1 MQCTE
6 VVWSFFV
13 LFLSLIF
20 FSEIKDFFTLF
31 KSSKKIIILTI
42 TSLLIATNW
51 LGFIYSVSIN
61 KVQDASL
68 GYFLTPMISISLG
81 YFILN
86 ENLNVRKIISVSLM
100 FFACFILFTS
110 LDSFPYLAL
119 LIGTTW
125 GVYGL
130 LRKQIQVSP
139 ALGLLYESGLITLFA
154 LPYLLY
160 LNHINIGNFG
170 FNFSYISIMLFLTGI
185 VTIIP
190 LFFFNLGLR
199 YTTLGLAGVLFYIAF
214 LILMGAFKDNFLVAV
229 VASLGVILGA
239 AYILWLYKRVV
250 FGELVN
256 KDLEKMKD
264 LNRSEYFIL
273 ISLAIPIIFF
283 GFYPEPLF
291 NTIEVSVNNLISM
304 YNLNLINK

>member
-1 MQCTE
+1 MKTNFIKGIIFACVAALWWGMPQPLFFDEINYIPSLE
-6 VVWSFFV
+6 VAMHRGVWSFFV
-13 LFLSLIF
+13 LFFSLVI
-20 FSEIKDFFTLF
+20 FSEIRDFFKLF

-86 ENLNVRKIISVSLM
+86 ENLNTRKIVSVSLM
-100 FFACFILFTS
+100 LLACFILFTS

-130 LRKQIQVSP
+130 LRKQIEVSP
-139 ALGLLYESGLITLFA
+139 ATGLLYESGLITLIA
-154 LPYLLY
+154 LPYLIY
-160 LNHINIGNFG
+160 LNHLEIGYFS
-170 FNFSYISIMLFLTGI
+170 FNLSYISVMLFLTGI

-199 YTTLGLAGVLFYIAF
+199 YTTLSLAGVLFYIAPSF
-214 LILMGAFKDNFLVAV
+214 HFITSVF
-229 VASLGVILGA
+229 ILGENLA
-239 AYILWLYKRVV
+239 NEKFIAFIIIWAGVSIFIYDVV
-250 FGELVN
+250 RNSRL
-256 KDLEKMKD
+256 
-264 LNRSEYFIL
+264 S
-273 ISLAIPIIFF
+273 
-283 GFYPEPLF
+283 
-291 NTIEVSVNNLISM
+291 
-304 YNLNLINK
+304 

>member
-1 MQCTE
+1 MKTNFSKGIIFACLAAIWWGMPQPLFFNEINYIPSFE
-6 VVWSFFV
+6 VAMHRGVWSFFI

-20 FSEIKDFFTLF
+20 FSEITDFLALF
-31 KSSKKIIILTI
+31 KSSKKITILTI
-42 TSLLIATNW
+42 TSLLITTNW

-86 ENLNVRKIISVSLM
+86 ENLNIRKVISVLLM
-100 FFACFILFTS
+100 LFACLILFTS

-139 ALGLLYESGLITLFA
+139 AVGLLYESGLITLFA
-154 LPYLLY
+154 LPYLIY
-160 LNHINIGNFG
+160 LNQINIGYFG
-170 FNFSYISIMLFLTGI
+170 FNFSYISMMLFLTGI

-190 LFFFNLGLR
+190 LFFFNLGLK
-199 YTTLGLAGVLFYIAF
+199 YTTLGLAGVLFYIAPSF
-214 LILMGAFKDNFLVAV
+214 HFITSV
-229 VASLGVILGA
+229 
-239 AYILWLYKRVV
+239 
-250 FGELVN
+250 
-256 KDLEKMKD
+256 
-264 LNRSEYFIL
+264 FIL
-273 ISLAIPIIFF
+273 DEFLEVEKTVAFIIIWIGVGIFIYDAIKNSK
-283 GFYPEPLF
+283 L
-291 NTIEVSVNNLISM
+291 S
-304 YNLNLINK
+304 

>member
-1 MQCTE
+1 MKTNFIKGIIFACIVALWWGMPQPLFFDEINYIPSLE
-6 VVWSFFV
+6 VAMHRGVWSFFV
-13 LFLSLIF
+13 LFFSLVI
-20 FSEIKDFFTLF
+20 FSEIKDFFKLF

-86 ENLNVRKIISVSLM
+86 ENLNTRKIISVSLM
-100 FFACFILFTS
+100 LLACFILFTS

-130 LRKQIQVSP
+130 LRKQIEVSP
-139 ALGLLYESGLITLFA
+139 ATGLLYESGLITLIA
-154 LPYLLY
+154 LPYLIY
-160 LNHINIGNFG
+160 LNHLEIGYFS
-170 FNFSYISIMLFLTGI
+170 FNLSYISVMLFLTGI

-199 YTTLGLAGVLFYIAF
+199 YTTLSLAGVLFYIAPSF
-214 LILMGAFKDNFLVAV
+214 HFITSVF
-229 VASLGVILGA
+229 ILG
-239 AYILWLYKRVV
+239 
-250 FGELVN
+250 ENLVN
-256 KDLEKMKD
+256 EK
-264 LNRSEYFIL
+264 FI
-273 ISLAIPIIFF
+273 AFIIIWVGVGIFI
-283 GFYPEPLF
+283 YDVVRNSRL
-291 NTIEVSVNNLISM
+291 S
-304 YNLNLINK
+304 

>member
-1 MQCTE
+1 MKTNFIKGIIFACVAALWWGMPQPLFFDEINYIPSLE
-6 VVWSFFV
+6 VAMHRGVWSFFV
-13 LFLSLIF
+13 LFFSLVI
-20 FSEIKDFFTLF
+20 FSEIKDFFKLF

-86 ENLNVRKIISVSLM
+86 ENLNTRKIISVSLM
-100 FFACFILFTS
+100 LLACFILFTS

-125 GVYGL
+125 GIYGL
-130 LRKQIQVSP
+130 LRKQIEVSP
-139 ALGLLYESGLITLFA
+139 ATGLLYESGLITLIA
-154 LPYLLY
+154 LPYLIY
-160 LNHINIGNFG
+160 LNHLEIGYFS
-170 FNFSYISIMLFLTGI
+170 FNLSYISVMLFLTGI

-199 YTTLGLAGVLFYIAF
+199 YTTLSLAGVLFYIAPSF
-214 LILMGAFKDNFLVAV
+214 HFITSVYILGENLEFQKLIAFVIIW
-229 VASLGVILGA
+229 LGVAIF
-239 AYILWLYKRVV
+239 IFDVV
-250 FGELVN
+250 RNSRL
-256 KDLEKMKD
+256 
-264 LNRSEYFIL
+264 S
-273 ISLAIPIIFF
+273 
-283 GFYPEPLF
+283 
-291 NTIEVSVNNLISM
+291 
-304 YNLNLINK
+304 

>member
-1 MQCTE
+1 METNFIKGIIFACIAALWWGMPQPLFFDEINYIPSLE
-6 VVWSFFV
+6 VAMHRGVWSFFV
-13 LFLSLIF
+13 LFFSLVI
-20 FSEIKDFFTLF
+20 FSEIKDFFKLF

-86 ENLNVRKIISVSLM
+86 ENLNTRKIISVSLM
-100 FFACFILFTS
+100 LLACFILFTS

-130 LRKQIQVSP
+130 LRKQIEVSP
-139 ALGLLYESGLITLFA
+139 ATGLLYESGLITLIA
-154 LPYLLY
+154 LPYLIY
-160 LNHINIGNFG
+160 LNHLEIGYFS
-170 FNFSYISIMLFLTGI
+170 FNLSYISVMLFLTGI

-199 YTTLGLAGVLFYIAF
+199 YTTLSLAGVLFYIAPSF
-214 LILMGAFKDNFLVAV
+214 HFITSVF
-229 VASLGVILGA
+229 ILG
-239 AYILWLYKRVV
+239 
-250 FGELVN
+250 ENLVN
-256 KDLEKMKD
+256 EK
-264 LNRSEYFIL
+264 FI
-273 ISLAIPIIFF
+273 AFIIIWV
-283 GFYPEPLF
+283 G
-291 NTIEVSVNNLISM
+291 VSIFIYDVVRNSRLS
-304 YNLNLINK
+304 

>member
-1 MQCTE
+1 MKTNFIKGIIFACVAALWWGMPQPLFFDEINYIPSLE
-6 VVWSFFV
+6 VAMHRGVWSFFV
-13 LFLSLIF
+13 LFFSLVI
-20 FSEIKDFFTLF
+20 FSEIKDFFKLF
-31 KSSKKIIILTI
+31 KSSKKLIILTI

-86 ENLNVRKIISVSLM
+86 ENLNTRKIISVSLM
-100 FFACFILFTS
+100 LLACFILFTS

-130 LRKQIQVSP
+130 LRKQIEVSP
-139 ALGLLYESGLITLFA
+139 ATGLLYESGLITLIA
-154 LPYLLY
+154 LPYLIY
-160 LNHINIGNFG
+160 LNHLEIGYFS
-170 FNFSYISIMLFLTGI
+170 FNLSYISVMLFLTGI

-199 YTTLGLAGVLFYIAF
+199 YTTLSLAGVLFYIAPSF
-214 LILMGAFKDNFLVAV
+214 HFITSVF
-229 VASLGVILGA
+229 ILG
-239 AYILWLYKRVV
+239 
-250 FGELVN
+250 ENLVN
-256 KDLEKMKD
+256 EK
-264 LNRSEYFIL
+264 FI
-273 ISLAIPIIFF
+273 AFIIIWV
-283 GFYPEPLF
+283 G
-291 NTIEVSVNNLISM
+291 VSIFIYDVVRNSRLS
-304 YNLNLINK
+304 

>member
-1 MQCTE
+1 MKTNFIKGIIFACVAALWWGMPQPLFFDEINYIPSLE
-6 VVWSFFV
+6 VAMHRGVWSFFV
-13 LFLSLIF
+13 LFFSLLI
-20 FSEIKDFFTLF
+20 FSEIKDFFKLF

-86 ENLNVRKIISVSLM
+86 ENLNTRKIISVSLM
-100 FFACFILFTS
+100 LLACFILFTS

-130 LRKQIQVSP
+130 LRKQIEVSP
-139 ALGLLYESGLITLFA
+139 ATGLLYESGLITLIA
-154 LPYLLY
+154 LPYLIY
-160 LNHINIGNFG
+160 LNHLEIGYFS
-170 FNFSYISIMLFLTGI
+170 FNLSYISVMLFLTGI

-199 YTTLGLAGVLFYIAF
+199 YTTLSLAGVLFYIAPSF
-214 LILMGAFKDNFLVAV
+214 HFITSVF
-229 VASLGVILGA
+229 ILG
-239 AYILWLYKRVV
+239 
-250 FGELVN
+250 ENLVN
-256 KDLEKMKD
+256 EK
-264 LNRSEYFIL
+264 FI
-273 ISLAIPIIFF
+273 AFIIIWV
-283 GFYPEPLF
+283 G
-291 NTIEVSVNNLISM
+291 VSIFIYDVVRNSKLS
-304 YNLNLINK
+304 

>member
-1 MQCTE
+1 MKTNFIKGIIFACVAALWWGMPQPLFFDEINYIPSLE
-6 VVWSFFV
+6 VAMHRGVWSFFV
-13 LFLSLIF
+13 LFFSLVI
-20 FSEIKDFFTLF
+20 FSEIKDFFKLF

-86 ENLNVRKIISVSLM
+86 ENLNTRKIISVSLM
-100 FFACFILFTS
+100 LLACFILFTS

-130 LRKQIQVSP
+130 LRKQIEVSP
-139 ALGLLYESGLITLFA
+139 ATGLLYESGLITLIA
-154 LPYLLY
+154 LPYLIY
-160 LNHINIGNFG
+160 LNHLEIGYFS
-170 FNFSYISIMLFLTGI
+170 FNLSYISVMLFLTGI

-199 YTTLGLAGVLFYIAF
+199 YTTLSLAGVLFYIAPSF
-214 LILMGAFKDNFLVAV
+214 HFITSVF
-229 VASLGVILGA
+229 ILGENLVSEKFIA
-239 AYILWLYKRVV
+239 FIIIWVGVSIFIYDVV
-250 FGELVN
+250 RNSRL
-256 KDLEKMKD
+256 
-264 LNRSEYFIL
+264 S
-273 ISLAIPIIFF
+273 
-283 GFYPEPLF
+283 
-291 NTIEVSVNNLISM
+291 
-304 YNLNLINK
+304 

>member
-1 MQCTE
+1 MKTNFIKGIIFACVAAIWWGMPQPLFFDEINYIPSLE
-6 VVWSFFV
+6 VAMHRGVWSFFV
-13 LFLSLIF
+13 LFFSLVI
-20 FSEIKDFFTLF
+20 FSEIKDFFKLF
-31 KSSKKIIILTI
+31 KSSKNIIILTI

-86 ENLNVRKIISVSLM
+86 ENLNTRKIISVSLM
-100 FFACFILFTS
+100 LLACFVLFTS

-130 LRKQIQVSP
+130 LRKQIEVSP
-139 ALGLLYESGLITLFA
+139 ATGLLYESGLITLIA
-154 LPYLLY
+154 LPYLIY
-160 LNHINIGNFG
+160 LNHLEIGYFS
-170 FNFSYISIMLFLTGI
+170 FNLSYISVMLFLTGI

-199 YTTLGLAGVLFYIAF
+199 YTTLSLAGVLFYIAPSF
-214 LILMGAFKDNFLVAV
+214 HFITSVF
-229 VASLGVILGA
+229 ILGENLA
-239 AYILWLYKRVV
+239 NQKFIAFIIIWVGVSIFIYDVV
-250 FGELVN
+250 RNSRL
-256 KDLEKMKD
+256 
-264 LNRSEYFIL
+264 S
-273 ISLAIPIIFF
+273 
-283 GFYPEPLF
+283 
-291 NTIEVSVNNLISM
+291 
-304 YNLNLINK
+304 

>member
-1 MQCTE
+1 LKTNFIKGIIFACVAALWWGMPQPLFFDEINYIPSLE
-6 VVWSFFV
+6 VAMHRGVWSFFV
-13 LFLSLIF
+13 LFFSLVILT
-20 FSEIKDFFTLF
+20 EIKDFFKLF

-86 ENLNVRKIISVSLM
+86 ENLNTRKIISVSLM
-100 FFACFILFTS
+100 LLACFILFTS

-130 LRKQIQVSP
+130 LRKQIEVSP
-139 ALGLLYESGLITLFA
+139 ATGLLYESGLITLIA
-154 LPYLLY
+154 LPYLIY
-160 LNHINIGNFG
+160 LNHLEIGYFS
-170 FNFSYISIMLFLTGI
+170 FNLSYISVMLFLTGI

-199 YTTLGLAGVLFYIAF
+199 YTTLSLAGVLFYIAPSF
-214 LILMGAFKDNFLVAV
+214 HFITSVF
-229 VASLGVILGA
+229 ILG
-239 AYILWLYKRVV
+239 
-250 FGELVN
+250 ENLVN
-256 KDLEKMKD
+256 EK
-264 LNRSEYFIL
+264 FI
-273 ISLAIPIIFF
+273 AFIIIWV
-283 GFYPEPLF
+283 G
-291 NTIEVSVNNLISM
+291 VSIFIYDVVRNSRLS
-304 YNLNLINK
+304 

>member
-1 MQCTE
+1 MKTNFIKGIIFACVAALWWGMPQPLFFDEINYIPSLE
-6 VVWSFFV
+6 VAMHRGVWSFFV
-13 LFLSLIF
+13 LFFSLVI
-20 FSEIKDFFTLF
+20 FSEIKDFFKLF

-86 ENLNVRKIISVSLM
+86 ENLNTRKIISVSLM
-100 FFACFILFTS
+100 LLACFILFTS

-130 LRKQIQVSP
+130 LRKQIEVSP
-139 ALGLLYESGLITLFA
+139 ATGLLYESGLITLIA
-154 LPYLLY
+154 LPYLIY
-160 LNHINIGNFG
+160 LNHLEIGYFS
-170 FNFSYISIMLFLTGI
+170 FDLSYISVMLFLTGI

-199 YTTLGLAGVLFYIAF
+199 YTTLSLAGVLFYIAPSF
-214 LILMGAFKDNFLVAV
+214 HFITSVF
-229 VASLGVILGA
+229 ILG
-239 AYILWLYKRVV
+239 
-250 FGELVN
+250 ENLVN
-256 KDLEKMKD
+256 EK
-264 LNRSEYFIL
+264 FI
-273 ISLAIPIIFF
+273 AFIIIWV
-283 GFYPEPLF
+283 G
-291 NTIEVSVNNLISM
+291 VSIFIYDVVRNSRLS
-304 YNLNLINK
+304 

>member
-1 MQCTE
+1 MKTNFIKGIIFACVAALWWGMPQPLFFDEINYIPSLE
-6 VVWSFFV
+6 VAMHRGVWSFFV
-13 LFLSLIF
+13 LFFSLVI
-20 FSEIKDFFTLF
+20 FSEIKDFFKLF

-86 ENLNVRKIISVSLM
+86 ENLNTRKIISVSLM
-100 FFACFILFTS
+100 LLACFILFTS

-130 LRKQIQVSP
+130 LRKQIEVSP
-139 ALGLLYESGLITLFA
+139 ATGLLYESGLITLIA
-154 LPYLLY
+154 LPYLIY
-160 LNHINIGNFG
+160 LNHLEIGYFS
-170 FNFSYISIMLFLTGI
+170 FNLSYISVMLFLTGI

-199 YTTLGLAGVLFYIAF
+199 YTTLSLAGVLFYIAPSF
-214 LILMGAFKDNFLVAV
+214 HFITSVF
-229 VASLGVILGA
+229 ILG
-239 AYILWLYKRVV
+239 
-250 FGELVN
+250 ENLVN
-256 KDLEKMKD
+256 EK
-264 LNRSEYFIL
+264 FI
-273 ISLAIPIIFF
+273 AFIIIWV
-283 GFYPEPLF
+283 G
-291 NTIEVSVNNLISM
+291 VSIFIYDVVKNSRLS
-304 YNLNLINK
+304 

>member
-1 MQCTE
+1 MKTNFSRGIIFACLAAIWWGMPQPLFFNEINYIPSFE
-6 VVWSFFV
+6 VAMHRGVWSFFI

-20 FSEIKDFFTLF
+20 FSEINDFFVLF

-86 ENLNVRKIISVSLM
+86 ENLNIRKVISVLLM
-100 FFACFILFTS
+100 LFACIILFTG

-125 GVYGL
+125 GIYGL

-139 ALGLLYESGLITLFA
+139 AVGLLYESGLITLFA
-154 LPYLLY
+154 LPYLIY
-160 LNHINIGNFG
+160 LNQIDIGYFG

-199 YTTLGLAGVLFYIAF
+199 YTTLGLAGVLFYIAPSF
-214 LILMGAFKDNFLVAV
+214 HFITSVF
-229 VASLGVILGA
+229 ILGEYLEMEKIVA
-239 AYILWLYKRVV
+239 FIIIWVGVSIFIYDVV
-250 FGELVN
+250 KSPRL
-256 KDLEKMKD
+256 
-264 LNRSEYFIL
+264 S
-273 ISLAIPIIFF
+273 
-283 GFYPEPLF
+283 
-291 NTIEVSVNNLISM
+291 
-304 YNLNLINK
+304 

>member
-1 MQCTE
+1 MKTNFSRGIIFACLAAIWWGMPQPLFFNEINYIPSFE
-6 VVWSFFV
+6 VAMHRGVWSFFI
-13 LFLSLIF
+13 LFLLLIF
-20 FSEIKDFFTLF
+20 FSEINDFLVLF
-31 KSSKKIIILTI
+31 KSSKKITILTI

-86 ENLNVRKIISVSLM
+86 ENLNIRKVISVLLM
-100 FFACFILFTS
+100 LFACLILFTS
-110 LDSFPYLAL
+110 LDSFPYLAI

-139 ALGLLYESGLITLFA
+139 AVGLLYESGLITLFA
-154 LPYLLY
+154 LPYLIY
-160 LNHINIGNFG
+160 LNQIDIGYFG

-199 YTTLGLAGVLFYIAF
+199 YTTLGLAGVLFYIAPSF
-214 LILMGAFKDNFLVAV
+214 HFITSVF
-229 VASLGVILGA
+229 ILGE
-239 AYILWLYKRVV
+239 Y
-250 FGELVN
+250 
-256 KDLEKMKD
+256 LEIEKIVA
-264 LNRSEYFIL
+264 FI
-273 ISLAIPIIFF
+273 IIWV
-283 GFYPEPLF
+283 G
-291 NTIEVSVNNLISM
+291 VSVFIYDVVKSPRLS
-304 YNLNLINK
+304 

>member
-1 MQCTE
+1 MKTNFIKGIIFACVAALWWGMPQPLFFDEINYIPSLE
-6 VVWSFFV
+6 VAMHRGLWSFFV
-13 LFLSLIF
+13 LFFSLVI
-20 FSEIKDFFTLF
+20 FSEIKDFFKLF

-86 ENLNVRKIISVSLM
+86 ENLNTRKIISVSLM
-100 FFACFILFTS
+100 LLACFILFTS

-125 GVYGL
+125 GIYGL
-130 LRKQIQVSP
+130 LRKQVEVSP
-139 ALGLLYESGLITLFA
+139 ATGLLYESGLITLIA
-154 LPYLLY
+154 LPYLIY
-160 LNHINIGNFG
+160 LNHLEIGYFS
-170 FNFSYISIMLFLTGI
+170 FNLSYISVMLFLTGV

-199 YTTLGLAGVLFYIAF
+199 YTTLSLAGVLFYIAPSF
-214 LILMGAFKDNFLVAV
+214 HFITSVF
-229 VASLGVILGA
+229 ILG
-239 AYILWLYKRVV
+239 
-250 FGELVN
+250 ENLVN
-256 KDLEKMKD
+256 EK
-264 LNRSEYFIL
+264 FI
-273 ISLAIPIIFF
+273 AFIIIWV
-283 GFYPEPLF
+283 G
-291 NTIEVSVNNLISM
+291 VSIFIYDVVRNSRLS
-304 YNLNLINK
+304 

>member
-1 MQCTE
+1 MKTNFIKGIIFACVAALWWGMPQPLFFDEINYIPSLE
-6 VVWSFFV
+6 VAMHRGVWSFFV
-13 LFLSLIF
+13 LFFSLVI
-20 FSEIKDFFTLF
+20 FSEIKDFFKLF
-31 KSSKKIIILTI
+31 QSSKKIIILTI

-86 ENLNVRKIISVSLM
+86 ENLNTRKIISVSLM
-100 FFACFILFTS
+100 LLACFILFTS

-130 LRKQIQVSP
+130 LRKQIEVSP
-139 ALGLLYESGLITLFA
+139 ATGLLYESGLITLIA
-154 LPYLLY
+154 LPYLIY
-160 LNHINIGNFG
+160 LNHLEIGYFS
-170 FNFSYISIMLFLTGI
+170 FNLSYISVMLFLTGI

-199 YTTLGLAGVLFYIAF
+199 YTTLSLAGVLFYIAPSF
-214 LILMGAFKDNFLVAV
+214 HFITSVFILGENLVNEKFIAFIIIW
-229 VASLGVILGA
+229 LGVSIFI
-239 AYILWLYKRVV
+239 YDVV
-250 FGELVN
+250 RNSRL
-256 KDLEKMKD
+256 
-264 LNRSEYFIL
+264 S
-273 ISLAIPIIFF
+273 
-283 GFYPEPLF
+283 
-291 NTIEVSVNNLISM
+291 
-304 YNLNLINK
+304 

>member
-1 MQCTE
+1 MNTNFTRGIIFACVAAIWWGMPQPLFFDEIKYIPSFE
-6 VVWSFFV
+6 VAMHRGVWSFFV

-20 FSEIKDFFTLF
+20 FSEIKNFFTLF

-42 TSLLIATNW
+42 TSFLIATNW

-100 FFACFILFTS
+100 FFACLILFTS

-125 GVYGL
+125 GIYGL
-130 LRKQIQVSP
+130 LRKQIEVSP
-139 ALGLLYESGLITLFA
+139 AEGLLYESGLISLFA

-160 LNHINIGNFG
+160 LSHINIGYFS

-199 YTTLGLAGVLFYIAF
+199 YTTLGLAGVLFYIAPSF
-214 LILMGAFKDNFLVAV
+214 HFITSVF
-229 VASLGVILGA
+229 ILGE
-239 AYILWLYKRVV
+239 Y
-250 FGELVN
+250 
-256 KDLEKMKD
+256 LEMEKIVA
-264 LNRSEYFIL
+264 FI
-273 ISLAIPIIFF
+273 IIWV
-283 GFYPEPLF
+283 G
-291 NTIEVSVNNLISM
+291 VSIFIYDAVKSPRLS
-304 YNLNLINK
+304 

>member
-1 MQCTE
+1 LKTNFIKGIIFACVAALWWGMPQPLFFDEINYIPSLE
-6 VVWSFFV
+6 VAMHRGVWSFFV
-13 LFLSLIF
+13 LFFSLVI
-20 FSEIKDFFTLF
+20 FSEIKDFFKLF

-86 ENLNVRKIISVSLM
+86 ENLNTRKIISVSLM
-100 FFACFILFTS
+100 LLACFILFTS

-130 LRKQIQVSP
+130 LRKQIEVSP
-139 ALGLLYESGLITLFA
+139 ATGLLYESGLITLIA
-154 LPYLLY
+154 LPYLIY
-160 LNHINIGNFG
+160 LNHLEIGYFS
-170 FNFSYISIMLFLTGI
+170 FNLSYISVMLFLTGI

-199 YTTLGLAGVLFYIAF
+199 YTTLSLAGVLFYIAPSF
-214 LILMGAFKDNFLVAV
+214 HFITSVF
-229 VASLGVILGA
+229 ILGENLA
-239 AYILWLYKRVV
+239 NEKFIAFIIIWVGVSIFIYDVV
-250 FGELVN
+250 RNSRL
-256 KDLEKMKD
+256 
-264 LNRSEYFIL
+264 S
-273 ISLAIPIIFF
+273 
-283 GFYPEPLF
+283 
-291 NTIEVSVNNLISM
+291 
-304 YNLNLINK
+304 

>member
-1 MQCTE
+1 LKTNFIKGIVFACVAALWWGMPQPLFFDEINYIPSLE
-6 VVWSFFV
+6 VAMHRGVWSFFV
-13 LFLSLIF
+13 LFFSLVI
-20 FSEIKDFFTLF
+20 FSEIKDFFKLF

-86 ENLNVRKIISVSLM
+86 ENLNTRKIISVSLM
-100 FFACFILFTS
+100 LLACLILFSS

-130 LRKQIQVSP
+130 LRKQIEVSP
-139 ALGLLYESGLITLFA
+139 ATGLLYESGLITLIA
-154 LPYLLY
+154 LPYLIY
-160 LNHINIGNFG
+160 LNHLEIGYFS
-170 FNFSYISIMLFLTGI
+170 FNLSYISVMLFLTGI

-199 YTTLGLAGVLFYIAF
+199 YTTLSLAGVLFYIAPSF
-214 LILMGAFKDNFLVAV
+214 HFITSVF
-229 VASLGVILGA
+229 ILG
-239 AYILWLYKRVV
+239 
-250 FGELVN
+250 ENLVN
-256 KDLEKMKD
+256 EK
-264 LNRSEYFIL
+264 FI
-273 ISLAIPIIFF
+273 AFIIIWV
-283 GFYPEPLF
+283 G
-291 NTIEVSVNNLISM
+291 VSIFIYDVVRNSRLS
-304 YNLNLINK
+304 

>member
-1 MQCTE
+1 MKTNFSRGIIFACLAAIWWGMPQPLFFNEINYIPSFE
-6 VVWSFFV
+6 VAMHRGIWSFFI

-20 FSEIKDFFTLF
+20 FSGMNDFLALF
-31 KSSKKIIILTI
+31 KSSKKITILTI

-86 ENLNVRKIISVSLM
+86 ENLNIRKVISVLLM
-100 FFACFILFTS
+100 LFACIILFTG

-125 GVYGL
+125 GIYGL

-139 ALGLLYESGLITLFA
+139 AVGLLYESGLITLFA
-154 LPYLLY
+154 LPYLIY
-160 LNHINIGNFG
+160 LNQIDIGYFG

-199 YTTLGLAGVLFYIAF
+199 YTTLGLAGVLFYIAPSF
-214 LILMGAFKDNFLVAV
+214 HFITSVF
-229 VASLGVILGA
+229 ILGEYLEMEKIVA
-239 AYILWLYKRVV
+239 FIIIWVGVSIFIYDVV
-250 FGELVN
+250 KSPRL
-256 KDLEKMKD
+256 
-264 LNRSEYFIL
+264 S
-273 ISLAIPIIFF
+273 
-283 GFYPEPLF
+283 
-291 NTIEVSVNNLISM
+291 
-304 YNLNLINK
+304 

>member
-1 MQCTE
+1 MKTNFSKGIIFACLAAIWWGMPQPLFFNEINYIPSFE
-6 VVWSFFV
+6 VAMHRGIWSFFI

-20 FSEIKDFFTLF
+20 FSEINDFLALF
-31 KSSKKIIILTI
+31 KSSKKITILTI

-86 ENLNVRKIISVSLM
+86 ENLNIRKVISVLLM
-100 FFACFILFTS
+100 LFACIILFTG

-125 GVYGL
+125 GIYGL

-139 ALGLLYESGLITLFA
+139 AVGLLYESGLITLFA

-160 LNHINIGNFG
+160 LNHIDIGFFS
-170 FNFSYISIMLFLTGI
+170 FNFNYISIMLFLTGI

-199 YTTLGLAGVLFYIAF
+199 YTTLGLAGVLFYIAPSF
-214 LILMGAFKDNFLVAV
+214 HFITSVF
-229 VASLGVILGA
+229 ILGE
-239 AYILWLYKRVV
+239 Y
-250 FGELVN
+250 
-256 KDLEKMKD
+256 LEMEKIVA
-264 LNRSEYFIL
+264 FI
-273 ISLAIPIIFF
+273 IIWV
-283 GFYPEPLF
+283 G
-291 NTIEVSVNNLISM
+291 VSVFIYDVIKSPRLS
-304 YNLNLINK
+304 

>member
-1 MQCTE
+1 MKTNFIKGIIFACVAALWWGMPQPLFFDEINYIPSLE
-6 VVWSFFV
+6 VAMHRGVWSFFV
-13 LFLSLIF
+13 LFFSLVI
-20 FSEIKDFFTLF
+20 FSEIKDFFKLF

-86 ENLNVRKIISVSLM
+86 ENLNTRKIISVSLM
-100 FFACFILFTS
+100 LLACFILFTS

-130 LRKQIQVSP
+130 LRKQIEVSP
-139 ALGLLYESGLITLFA
+139 ATGLLYESGLITLIA
-154 LPYLLY
+154 LPYLIY
-160 LNHINIGNFG
+160 LNHLEIGYFS
-170 FNFSYISIMLFLTGI
+170 FNLSYISVMLFLTGI

-199 YTTLGLAGVLFYIAF
+199 YTTLSLAGVLFYIAPSF
-214 LILMGAFKDNFLVAV
+214 HFITSVFILGENLVNEKFIAFIIIWV
-229 VASLGVILGA
+229 GVI
-239 AYILWLYKRVV
+239 I
-250 FGELVN
+250 
-256 KDLEKMKD
+256 
-264 LNRSEYFIL
+264 FIYDVAKNSRL
-273 ISLAIPIIFF
+273 S
-283 GFYPEPLF
+283 
-291 NTIEVSVNNLISM
+291 
-304 YNLNLINK
+304 

>member
-1 MQCTE
+1 MKTNFIKGIIFACVAALWWGMPQPLFFDEINYIPSLE
-6 VVWSFFV
+6 VAMHRGVWSFFV
-13 LFLSLIF
+13 LFFSLVI
-20 FSEIKDFFTLF
+20 FSEIKDFFNLF
-31 KSSKKIIILTI
+31 KSTKKIIILTI

-86 ENLNVRKIISVSLM
+86 ENLNTRKIISVSLM
-100 FFACFILFTS
+100 LLACFILFTS

-130 LRKQIQVSP
+130 LRKQIEVSP
-139 ALGLLYESGLITLFA
+139 ATGLLYESGLITLIA
-154 LPYLLY
+154 LPYLIY
-160 LNHINIGNFG
+160 LNHLEIGYFS
-170 FNFSYISIMLFLTGI
+170 FNLSYISVMLFLTGI

-199 YTTLGLAGVLFYIAF
+199 YTTLSLAGVLFYIAPSF
-214 LILMGAFKDNFLVAV
+214 HFITSVF
-229 VASLGVILGA
+229 ILGENLA
-239 AYILWLYKRVV
+239 NEKFIAFIIIWVGVSIFIYDVV
-250 FGELVN
+250 RNSRL
-256 KDLEKMKD
+256 
-264 LNRSEYFIL
+264 S
-273 ISLAIPIIFF
+273 
-283 GFYPEPLF
+283 
-291 NTIEVSVNNLISM
+291 
-304 YNLNLINK
+304 

>member
-1 MQCTE
+1 MKTNFIKGIIFACVAALWWGMPQPLFFDEINYIPSLE
-6 VVWSFFV
+6 VAMHRGVWSFFV
-13 LFLSLIF
+13 LFFSLVI
-20 FSEIKDFFTLF
+20 FSEIKDFFKLF
-31 KSSKKIIILTI
+31 QSSKKIIILTI

-86 ENLNVRKIISVSLM
+86 ENLNTRKIISVSLM
-100 FFACFILFTS
+100 LLACFILFTS

-130 LRKQIQVSP
+130 LRKQIEVSP
-139 ALGLLYESGLITLFA
+139 ATGLLYESGLITLIA
-154 LPYLLY
+154 LPYLIY
-160 LNHINIGNFG
+160 LNHLEIGYFS
-170 FNFSYISIMLFLTGI
+170 FSLSYISIMLFLTGI

-199 YTTLGLAGVLFYIAF
+199 YTTLSLAGVLFYIAPSF
-214 LILMGAFKDNFLVAV
+214 HFITSVF
-229 VASLGVILGA
+229 ILG
-239 AYILWLYKRVV
+239 
-250 FGELVN
+250 ENLVN
-256 KDLEKMKD
+256 EK
-264 LNRSEYFIL
+264 FI
-273 ISLAIPIIFF
+273 AFIIIWV
-283 GFYPEPLF
+283 G
-291 NTIEVSVNNLISM
+291 VSIFIYDVVRNSRLS
-304 YNLNLINK
+304 

>member
-1 MQCTE
+1 MKSNFTKGIIFACLAAIWWGMPQPLFFDQIKHIPSLE
-6 VVWSFFV
+6 VAMHRGLWSFFV
-13 LFLSLIF
+13 LFLSLIL
-20 FSEIKDFFTLF
+20 FSEINDFFALF

-86 ENLNVRKIISVSLM
+86 ENLNTLKVISVSLM
-100 FFACFILFTS
+100 LFACVVLFTS

-125 GVYGL
+125 GIYGL
-130 LRKQIQVSP
+130 LRKQIEVSP
-139 ALGLLYESGLITLFA
+139 ATGLLYESGLITLFA
-154 LPYLLY
+154 LPYLIY
-160 LNHINIGNFG
+160 LNHIDVGYFNL
-170 FNFSYISIMLFLTGI
+170 NFSYISIMLFFTGI

-199 YTTLGLAGVLFYIAF
+199 YTTLGLAGVLFYIAPSF
-214 LILMGAFKDNFLVAV
+214 HFIT
-229 VASLGVILGA
+229 SI
-239 AYILWLYKRVV
+239 
-250 FGELVN
+250 
-256 KDLEKMKD
+256 
-264 LNRSEYFIL
+264 FIL
-273 ISLAIPIIFF
+273 NENLEIEKIAAFIIIWI
-283 GFYPEPLF
+283 G
-291 NTIEVSVNNLISM
+291 VSIFI
-304 YNLNLINK
+304 YDK

>member
-1 MQCTE
+1 MKTNFTRGVIFACVAAIWWGMPQPLFFDEIKHIPSLE
-6 VVWSFFV
+6 VAMHRGVWSFFV

-42 TSLLIATNW
+42 TSFLIATNW

-125 GVYGL
+125 GIYGL
-130 LRKQIQVSP
+130 LRKQIEVSP
-139 ALGLLYESGLITLFA
+139 AVGLLFESGLISLFA

-160 LNHINIGNFG
+160 LSHINIGYFS

-199 YTTLGLAGVLFYIAF
+199 YTTLGLAGVLFYIAPSF
-214 LILMGAFKDNFLVAV
+214 HFITSVF
-229 VASLGVILGA
+229 ILGE
-239 AYILWLYKRVV
+239 Y
-250 FGELVN
+250 
-256 KDLEKMKD
+256 LEMEKIVA
-264 LNRSEYFIL
+264 FI
-273 ISLAIPIIFF
+273 IIWV
-283 GFYPEPLF
+283 G
-291 NTIEVSVNNLISM
+291 VSIFIYDAVKSPRLS
-304 YNLNLINK
+304 

>member
-1 MQCTE
+1 LKTNFIKGIIFACVAALWWGMPQPLFFDEINYIPSLE
-6 VVWSFFV
+6 VAMHRGVWSFFV
-13 LFLSLIF
+13 LFFSLVI
-20 FSEIKDFFTLF
+20 FSEIKDFFKLF

-86 ENLNVRKIISVSLM
+86 ENLNTRKIISVSLM
-100 FFACFILFTS
+100 LLACFILFTS

-125 GVYGL
+125 GIYGL
-130 LRKQIQVSP
+130 LRKQIEVSP
-139 ALGLLYESGLITLFA
+139 ATGLLYESGLITLIA
-154 LPYLLY
+154 LPYLIY
-160 LNHINIGNFG
+160 LNHLEIGYFS
-170 FNFSYISIMLFLTGI
+170 FNLSYISVMLFLTGI

-199 YTTLGLAGVLFYIAF
+199 YTTLSLAGVLFYIAPSF
-214 LILMGAFKDNFLVAV
+214 HFITSVF
-229 VASLGVILGA
+229 ILG
-239 AYILWLYKRVV
+239 
-250 FGELVN
+250 ENLVN
-256 KDLEKMKD
+256 EK
-264 LNRSEYFIL
+264 FI
-273 ISLAIPIIFF
+273 AFIIIWV
-283 GFYPEPLF
+283 G
-291 NTIEVSVNNLISM
+291 VSIFIYDVVRNSRLS
-304 YNLNLINK
+304 